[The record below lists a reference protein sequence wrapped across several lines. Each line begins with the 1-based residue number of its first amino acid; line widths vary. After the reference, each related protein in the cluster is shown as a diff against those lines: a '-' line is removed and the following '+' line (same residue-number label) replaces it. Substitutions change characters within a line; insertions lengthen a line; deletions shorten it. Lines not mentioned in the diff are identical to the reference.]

1 MMILTPLV
9 TIITALI
16 GWFDSKEKAV
26 LLVLVMLVLFVAA
39 AAWIAWRH
47 IASARSLRAA
57 TRSVRDAL
65 ARSDW
70 TTADRLNAAEAAL
83 ANNAVVGAA
92 WTQYRATLR
101 EDPVRP
107 GAYVNLVDPASWFAP
122 GRLAGGEYAK
132 WISTFANVFLCLGLL
147 FTFVGLSA
155 ALLGVGET
163 QTADAVQKAVN
174 RILEVS
180 SAKFI
185 TSIAGIVLYIILL
198 LIGRWVNAAHYKA
211 TSRFSAEVQRLTT
224 MITPEIL
231 LLDQLSAAREQTD
244 RMKTLA
250 DDVAVAFEARLN
262 SVVGTRLDAFP
273 DALDKSIRP
282 VVTAI
287 AGMGSSLS
295 KGADDALGR
304 VAERLEAAA
313 ATMQA
318 AQGGIGAS
326 GAAFGTEISRATS
339 TMTESVTK
347 MATAID
353 GKLEGLE
360 GRIAQVTEALGQGA
374 SNIAGVSRGLTDA
387 TTTALTQALSTISAQ
402 AASGAEQARQQ
413 AQAAMH
419 PLMESLRNLAQ
430 QIQERAAEGSGSL
443 SEGGRSAAEAMSG
456 AAEKITQTMTRLEAK
471 IGGIDEAL
479 ARGSTSLST
488 AGLDVGRATS
498 AALEAALKT
507 ISDQAAQG
515 AEDARRQSEAAM
527 GPLMEGLRDLTRQ
540 IAEQAGAGRGHLVD
554 GGKEAAG
561 SLTTAAQQMGETLA
575 AAVREASEKLQA
587 AAGAMA
593 TRMDAAVGQFQ
604 ALERAVA
611 QHIGHL
617 DATGR
622 VITTAGQSFGTATTQ
637 LRLAA
642 EPIQATLGSVEA
654 AARKAVESLAAVD
667 QVQTGVREATTV
679 MQRSMTDAMTKLQSA
694 AQASSAAFTGYQ
706 ERFAATDDALG
717 QTVDKLVNG
726 TVNLGNAAATA
737 INGMNAKM
745 GEAVGSLRIGVEEIA
760 ESVSGLEDATA
771 AVAKAMREH
780 ADEMKRLG
788 RRP

>member
-1 MMILTPLV
+1 MMSLSSLV
-9 TIITALI
+9 AIITALI

-39 AAWIAWRH
+39 VAWIVWRH
-47 IASARSLRAA
+47 YGNARSLRAA
-57 TRSVRDAL
+57 AIAVRDTL

-70 TTADRLNAAEAAL
+70 TTADRLNAADAAL
-83 ANNAVVGAA
+83 ASNAVVGAA

-107 GAYVNLVDPASWFAP
+107 GSYVNLVDPASWFAP

-163 QTADAVQKAVN
+163 KTAEAVQAAVN

-198 LIGRWVNAAHYKA
+198 LIGRWVNADHYRA
-211 TSRFSAEVQRLTT
+211 VSRFAVQRLTT

-231 LLDQLSAAREQTD
+231 LLDQLTAAREQTV

-250 DDVAVAFEARLN
+250 DDVAVAFEARLKE
-262 SVVGTRLDAFP
+262 VVGVPLNAIP
-273 DALDKSIRP
+273 DALNKSIAP

-287 AGMGSSLS
+287 QGMGSSLS
-295 KGADDALGR
+295 QGADDALGR

-326 GAAFGTEISRATS
+326 GAAFGTEISRATG

-347 MATAID
+347 MAAAID

-374 SNIAGVSRGLTDA
+374 NNIAGVSRGLTDA
-387 TTTALTQALSTISAQ
+387 TTAALTQALTTISAQ
-402 AASGAEQARQQ
+402 AANSAEQARQQ
-413 AQAAMH
+413 TQAAMQ
-419 PLMESLRNLAQ
+419 PLMDSLQAMAV

-456 AAEKITQTMTRLEAK
+456 AAQKITETMTRLEAK

-488 AGLDVGRATS
+488 AGSDVGRATS

-507 ISDQAAQG
+507 ISGQAAQG
-515 AEDARRQSEAAM
+515 AEDARRLSEAAM
-527 GPLMEGLRDLTRQ
+527 GPLMESLRDLTRQ

-561 SLTTAAQQMGETLA
+561 TLTAAAQQMGETLA
-575 AAVREASEKLQA
+575 GAVREAAEKLQA
-587 AAGAMA
+587 AAGTMA
-593 TRMDAAVGQFQ
+593 TRMDAAVAEFQ

-611 QHIGHL
+611 QHVGHL
-617 DATGR
+617 DTTGR

-637 LRLAA
+637 LRLVA
-642 EPIQATLGSVEA
+642 EPIQGTLASVEA
-654 AARKAVESLAAVD
+654 AARAAVESLAAAD
-667 QVQTGVREATTV
+667 QIQTGVREAATG
-679 MQRSMTDAMTKLQSA
+679 MQKSITDAMTKLQSA

-717 QTVDKLVNG
+717 RTVTELVNR
-726 TVNLGNAAATA
+726 TISLGDAAATA
-737 INGMNAKM
+737 INGMNVKL
-745 GEAVGSLRIGVEEIA
+745 GEAVGSLRTGVGEIA

-771 AVAKAMREH
+771 DVAKAMRDH